1 MTSETD
7 RYKNDVINIYKHCIC
22 CVSTSCITFIFIS
35 NVYFTWITAL
45 TSAHKTAP
53 KRLTLSNISRTG
65 YQWDRGMGREV
76 TSWLRCL
83 GGDLL
88 CTWPDAQTATPD
100 HVSEIFLSLLHV
112 LVDLIQA
119 LIYAVQL
126 FCPCEGD
133 GEGELKGEICKHAHT
148 QRVHI
153 SICTESYMA
162 VFIYVVL
169 KGRVNNKNEEHSLY
183 SHILCIFCIISIKI
197 IATCHTDATG

>member
-1 MTSETD
+1 MSPA
-7 RYKNDVINIYKHCIC
+7 
-22 CVSTSCITFIFIS
+22 
-35 NVYFTWITAL
+35 W
-45 TSAHKTAP
+45 TSAHKTA
-53 KRLTLSNISRTG
+53 KKLTCSNISRTG

-133 GEGELKGEICKHAHT
+133 GEGELKGEICKHAHKNT

-169 KGRVNNKNEEHSLY
+169 KRWVNNKRWRTHGLY

>member
-22 CVSTSCITFIFIS
+22 CVSTSCITFILIS
-35 NVYFTWITAL
+35 NVSNESCMNL
-45 TSAHKTAP
+45 CSQNSQ
-53 KRLTLSNISRTG
+53 KRLTCSNISRTG
-65 YQWDRGMGREV
+65 YQWDRGMSREV

-133 GEGELKGEICKHAHT
+133 GEGELKGEICKHAHKNT

-169 KGRVNNKNEEHSLY
+169 KGRVNNK
-183 SHILCIFCIISIKI
+183 K
-197 IATCHTDATG
+197 